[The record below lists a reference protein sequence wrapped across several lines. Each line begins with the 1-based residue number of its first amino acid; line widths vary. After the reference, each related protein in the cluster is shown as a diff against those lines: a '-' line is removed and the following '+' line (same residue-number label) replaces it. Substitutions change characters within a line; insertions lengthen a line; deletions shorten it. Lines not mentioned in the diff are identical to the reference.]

1 MADEKATYESSADAE
16 AAARD
21 AWASLDAEGVT
32 FDEPVASEQQDE
44 VDEGSTPESGE
55 SDAAEDESAEESEYE
70 EAPDEESPEESNQDE
85 QQDESAS
92 TESKTFWDQ
101 YKDDNARKN
110 AFNETKE
117 YAAKMSKLAKE
128 REQRIK
134 DLEAKLS
141 TPASPSVP
149 EKREPAPNPAQRLET
164 TYKTLYETD
173 SRVQNQVAGLGELKN
188 QIDAGQQH
196 LGAIDKELSDLTS
209 GISEKNAQLKYLKRK
224 LDADP
229 DDLSVKADRDELISE
244 IMADRA
250 RHNELRIERQ
260 EVSFAVNGQIQG
272 YNNNIVQ
279 LRDYVRA
286 HQEREEAQAVEAQ
299 ELESLTEE
307 IHKKWADASGRWFT
321 ENNIPEDEIDEV
333 NALMARI
340 AAAESDDI
348 DENHLYEWMRD
359 HGGKLILAQRK
370 RAEEKAIKQYA
381 TQKRKDASQPAPKG
395 TIKKPKEGSKPQ
407 TIDDLIA
414 DSARLL
420 GNELQRAGGLR

>member
-32 FDEPVASEQQDE
+32 IDEPVASESEQQDE
-44 VDEGSTPESGE
+44 DEGSTPESGE
-55 SDAAEDESAEESEYE
+55 SDAAEGESADEEYE
-70 EAPDEESPEESNQDE
+70 EAPEEESPEESNQDE
-85 QQDESAS
+85 QQDESVS

-101 YKDDNARKN
+101 YQDEDARKK

-141 TPASPSVP
+141 TPAAPSVP
-149 EKREPAPNPAQRLET
+149 EKKEPEPNQAQKLET
-164 TYKTLYETD
+164 TYKKLYETD
-173 SRVQNQVAGLGELKN
+173 SQVQNQVAGLGELKT
-188 QIDAGQQH
+188 QIDAGQQQ
-196 LGAIDKELSDLTS
+196 LGAIDKELSELTA

-224 LDADP
+224 LEADP
-229 DDLSVKADRDELISE
+229 EDLSVKSDKDELISE

-272 YNNNIVQ
+272 YNQNIVQ

-299 ELESLTEE
+299 ELESMTEE
-307 IHKKWADASGRWFT
+307 IHQKWADASSRWFT

-340 AAAESDDI
+340 AAAESDDV

-395 TIKKPKEGSKPQ
+395 TIKKPKESSKPQ

-414 DSARLL
+414 DSGKLFT
-420 GNELQRAGGLR
+420 NELQRAGGLR